1 MTSISN
7 TREDIRR
14 KAIQFCDTFNTIY
27 DLLYE
32 DKIRCNDSNLIDLGD
47 AWISA
52 NADTPLFKA
61 IVQNR
66 QDIFASDREV
76 CALALTLGL

>member
-1 MTSISN
+1 MANSN

-32 DKIRCNDSNLIDLGD
+32 DKIRCDEYALLDLGD
-47 AWISA
+47 AWIRA
-52 NADTPLFKA
+52 NVDTQFFKA
-61 IVQNR
+61 IIQNR
-66 QDIFASDREV
+66 RDFFASDREV